1 MSEERR
7 ESKIKFVGLHAH
19 SVAGSIFDALGF
31 PSAHMDFAYQ
41 NGSDALALTDH
52 GNMNGL
58 AYQVLHAKKM
68 QADGKEFKPIFG
80 CEAYFLPD
88 LDEWRKEYE
97 QVMAD
102 KKAAKKAKKADAS
115 GSTVEDEDESKKA
128 IKDILRRRRHLILLV
143 QNQKGLNN
151 LFKLVSESYKPENFY
166 RFPRIDYKML
176 KQYGEGLIAASACL
190 GGVYAGNY
198 WENRDQGDEAV
209 LEAMRDTTRNMMD
222 IFGDR
227 WYGELQWNNIPEQ
240 HDLNRFIIQM
250 KDEFDIKL
258 ISTADSHY
266 PNPDAWKDRELYK
279 RLGWLGKGK
288 PSWAEDTEL
297 PDGVDEIGYELYPK
311 NGDDV
316 WASYKNYSALCGVEY
331 DESLVLNSIEETY
344 TIAHERIEDF
354 LPDDTVRLPDFV
366 VPAGATATQALTRF
380 SIDGLKAIGKHK
392 DQTYIE
398 RLRHELTVID
408 DRGFSKYFLTMKAIA
423 DKASNM
429 MLTGPGR
436 GSAAGSLV
444 AYVLGITQIDP
455 IKYNLLFSRFLRSD
469 ATDYPDI
476 DYDVADSMLLKETL
490 IEDWGED
497 TVAPISNWNT
507 LQLRSLIKDISKFY
521 GVPFTEVNP
530 VTSKMLKEATP
541 QAKKKHGIKA
551 GIYTP
556 TWEEVMEFSTS
567 LQNYLNKYPHIKAHV
582 EGLVGQVRSC
592 SRHAGG
598 VVIAENLDS
607 SMPLINSGGVRQA
620 PWAEGQNVRQLE
632 PMGYIKFD
640 LLGLATLKMIE
651 GAIEQVLRRHHGI
664 ENPTFAEIKKFYDEN
679 LHPDIIDMD
688 DQNVYENIFH
698 SGKWAGTFQFTEQG
712 AQKFCVRVKPRN
724 IIDISAITSIYRPG
738 PLSANVHEEYVEA
751 KENPHHIS
759 YLNDEIREVTQET
772 FGFLIFQEQIAL
784 IAHKLGKDLT
794 LDEGNLLRKL
804 LTKKGTGKGRETMM
818 KIYHKFVDGC
828 VEKGISK
835 EAADD
840 QWKKFEYFSGY
851 GFNKSHA
858 VSYSVISYQC
868 AWLWN
873 YYPAEWAAAFLDK
886 EPERRK
892 ERAINIVKSHGF
904 NIAPLDI
911 NKSGVVWEIG
921 DDDRTL
927 IQPLTSIKGFGD
939 AALQQILNHR
949 PFVNAEELLF
959 NEEIRYSKLNKKTL
973 DALCRSGAL
982 DNIMDERF
990 TGRKHFWS
998 ACIVDRP
1005 KNKKR
1010 FAENIE
1016 LYAPEGDFTQ
1026 EEVIQFKTD
1035 LTGVFPM
1042 NLVITDQILDRLKE
1056 RYVPPIS
1063 EFDPELLICWFIPR
1077 NITQKQTKNGKTY
1090 WIVEVIDS
1098 NNEVNKIRCWG
1109 IKPEKDRIYTNRP
1122 YMAKLKY
1129 DENWGFST
1137 YAVGKT
1143 FKLLG

>member
-344 TIAHERIEDF
+344 TITHERIEDF

-423 DKASNM
+423 DKASIRFVRRPMNKC
-429 MLTGPGR
+429 LQDR
-436 GSAAGSLV
+436 GAALRLV
-444 AYVLGITQIDP
+444 LWW
-455 IKYNLLFSRFLRSD
+455 L
-469 ATDYPDI
+469 
-476 DYDVADSMLLKETL
+476 M
-490 IEDWGED
+490 
-497 TVAPISNWNT
+497 
-507 LQLRSLIKDISKFY
+507 
-521 GVPFTEVNP
+521 
-530 VTSKMLKEATP
+530 
-541 QAKKKHGIKA
+541 
-551 GIYTP
+551 
-556 TWEEVMEFSTS
+556 
-567 LQNYLNKYPHIKAHV
+567 
-582 EGLVGQVRSC
+582 C
-592 SRHAGG
+592 
-598 VVIAENLDS
+598 
-607 SMPLINSGGVRQA
+607 
-620 PWAEGQNVRQLE
+620 WA
-632 PMGYIKFD
+632 
-640 LLGLATLKMIE
+640 
-651 GAIEQVLRRHHGI
+651 LRRLILLSTICCSH
-664 ENPTFAEIKKFYDEN
+664 A
-679 LHPDIIDMD
+679 
-688 DQNVYENIFH
+688 
-698 SGKWAGTFQFTEQG
+698 
-712 AQKFCVRVKPRN
+712 FCVLMLP
-724 IIDISAITSIYRPG
+724 IILISIMMW
-738 PLSANVHEEYVEA
+738 
-751 KENPHHIS
+751 
-759 YLNDEIREVTQET
+759 
-772 FGFLIFQEQIAL
+772 L
-784 IAHKLGKDLT
+784 IAC
-794 LDEGNLLRKL
+794 
-804 LTKKGTGKGRETMM
+804 
-818 KIYHKFVDGC
+818 F
-828 VEKGISK
+828 
-835 EAADD
+835 
-840 QWKKFEYFSGY
+840 
-851 GFNKSHA
+851 
-858 VSYSVISYQC
+858 
-868 AWLWN
+868 
-873 YYPAEWAAAFLDK
+873 
-886 EPERRK
+886 
-892 ERAINIVKSHGF
+892 
-904 NIAPLDI
+904 
-911 NKSGVVWEIG
+911 
-921 DDDRTL
+921 
-927 IQPLTSIKGFGD
+927 
-939 AALQQILNHR
+939 
-949 PFVNAEELLF
+949 
-959 NEEIRYSKLNKKTL
+959 
-973 DALCRSGAL
+973 
-982 DNIMDERF
+982 
-990 TGRKHFWS
+990 
-998 ACIVDRP
+998 
-1005 KNKKR
+1005 
-1010 FAENIE
+1010 
-1016 LYAPEGDFTQ
+1016 
-1026 EEVIQFKTD
+1026 
-1035 LTGVFPM
+1035 
-1042 NLVITDQILDRLKE
+1042 
-1056 RYVPPIS
+1056 
-1063 EFDPELLICWFIPR
+1063 
-1077 NITQKQTKNGKTY
+1077 
-1090 WIVEVIDS
+1090 
-1098 NNEVNKIRCWG
+1098 
-1109 IKPEKDRIYTNRP
+1109 
-1122 YMAKLKY
+1122 
-1129 DENWGFST
+1129 
-1137 YAVGKT
+1137 
-1143 FKLLG
+1143 